1 MIFDKVR
8 DFDESENI
16 FYFCR
21 FDRDN
26 PLVGKELL
34 MHGNGSI
41 MKADGS
47 FESFMH
53 NITDSLS
60 EDIYYMPLF
69 VPFDYISSIFPDIPI
84 KRSELPLMQSFVP
97 DEVISGQI
105 LRQKSHIS
113 AFHSAPFH
121 DHELSEKIAGAVERI
136 RAGELLQV
144 VLSRRFELP
153 EMDLISVARKN
164 LQSDLSLYV
173 FYYRSNGIEISG
185 SSPENLVS
193 RSGENLEIFPIA
205 GTINRSSDIKEDS
218 ILGSHLMNSEK
229 DKLEHRMLV
238 DLARNDLGKVSATGT
253 VRVERSMFLR
263 KYASVQHIVSHVTSR
278 LKDGLG
284 NSDVIKATFPAGTV
298 SGAPKKRAVQLISE
312 YEDSERGPY
321 SGAIGLVGKDSMDL
335 ALLIRSVFRYQN
347 HCYTQAGA
355 GIVKDSDPAMEVQ
368 EMFNKSISA
377 TGGMLNESIDN
388 R

>member
-1 MIFDKVR
+1 MILDKVR
-8 DFDESENI
+8 DFAESENI

-26 PLVGKELL
+26 PLIGKELL
-34 MHGNGSI
+34 MHGNGPV
-41 MKADGS
+41 MKADGN
-47 FESFMH
+47 FESFMYD
-53 NITDSLS
+53 ISKGLS
-60 EDIYYMPLF
+60 EDIKYMPLF

-84 KRSELPLMQSFVP
+84 KRSELPLMQSFMP
-97 DEVISGQI
+97 DEVVSGQI
-105 LRQKSHIS
+105 HREESQIS
-113 AFHSAPFH
+113 SVHSVPFH
-121 DHELSEKIAGAVERI
+121 DHGLSEKIAEAIERI

-153 EMDLISVARKN
+153 EMDLLSVTRKN
-164 LQSDLSLYV
+164 LRSDLSLYV

-193 RSGENLEIFPIA
+193 RSGGNLEIFPIA
-205 GTINRSSDIKEDS
+205 GTINRSSDRNEDS
-218 ILGSHLMNSEK
+218 ILGSNLMRSEK

-238 DLARNDLGKVSATGT
+238 DLARNDLGKVSATGS

-278 LKDGLG
+278 IRDGLG
-284 NSDVIKATFPAGTV
+284 NSDVIKAVFPAGTV

-312 YEDSERGPY
+312 YEDCERGPY
-321 SGAIGLVGKDSMDL
+321 SGAIGLVGQDSMDL

-347 HCYTQAGA
+347 HCYTHAGA
-355 GIVKDSDPAMEVQ
+355 GIVKDSDPVMEVQ